1 MQAVRGSREGNRR
14 RLGGCGLLLACVLIA
29 GCARPMPPP
38 GGPPDVTAPRI
49 LAVSPESLAV
59 GVPIGAAITV
69 IFSEPIDR
77 TTIERALWVA
87 PGGAVKPKFSF
98 SGEELTVR
106 LGAPLPDSVTVGVLL
121 TTLVQDRKRD
131 ATQNAVAEPY
141 RWIFSTGDTLWKGR
155 VTGKVERGSGAP
167 PGGGANRGI
176 VLVGLYPG
184 DADTVPDPSET
195 EPAAITQMRANGEFT
210 LDGLPTDGR
219 RRWLLAMF
227 DRDGNRAFNDRGDFV
242 SATGEPIVLTPDSS
256 ATDVFLRLV
265 DPNSRPRRE
274 APWRAPIETAPRSG
288 WRSTRPPPSRSPPPR
303 PRSRLRAPAPS
314 RCAACPRVRIA
325 SSRSATRTGTRGAIR
340 KSHGSSTRARWSSRR
355 RRSASWAPSML
366 RAAVPHPDHKEKPR
380 CSKAFL

>member
-1 MQAVRGSREGNRR
+1 
-14 RLGGCGLLLACVLIA
+14 
-29 GCARPMPPP
+29 MPPP

-265 DPNSRPRRE
+265 DPNSPAEAGGTLARADGDSASLWVALYEAAAESLTTPKAKVQVARAGAFTLRGVPAGAYRLVAFCDENRNSRRDPE
-274 APWRAPIETAPRSG
+274 EPWIIYEGTVELAPAEKRELGTLDAPRC
-288 WRSTRPPPSRSPPPR
+288 R
-303 PRSRLRAPAPS
+303 PAP
-314 RCAACPRVRIA
+314 
-325 SSRSATRTGTRGAIR
+325 
-340 KSHGSSTRARWSSRR
+340 
-355 RRSASWAPSML
+355 
-366 RAAVPHPDHKEKPR
+366 
-380 CSKAFL
+380 